1 MAAPANTFRTSP
13 EVCSNPPAL
22 PPIQLP
28 ICCKIVPITKVQN
41 HPVVIPDNPSVKILF
56 NIFIRISPALFFKYN
71 TPFTLYK
78 EQKYFY
84 TKAKVTI
91 EHHPE
96 SRNLM
101 FRMWGKIFKQNRML
115 NDTVITV
122 DNDLNRTRKVYQALE
137 EICYEFDLSKPLWL
151 ESNKQDFIRNSKTR
165 FTKDSFI
172 EDIAFDYLEIQV
184 IEE

>member
-1 MAAPANTFRTSP
+1 
-13 EVCSNPPAL
+13 
-22 PPIQLP
+22 
-28 ICCKIVPITKVQN
+28 
-41 HPVVIPDNPSVKILF
+41 
-56 NIFIRISPALFFKYN
+56 
-71 TPFTLYK
+71 
-78 EQKYFY
+78 
-84 TKAKVTI
+84 
-91 EHHPE
+91 
-96 SRNLM
+96 M

-122 DNDLNRTRKVYQALE
+122 DNNLNRTRKVYQALE

>member
-1 MAAPANTFRTSP
+1 
-13 EVCSNPPAL
+13 
-22 PPIQLP
+22 
-28 ICCKIVPITKVQN
+28 
-41 HPVVIPDNPSVKILF
+41 
-56 NIFIRISPALFFKYN
+56 
-71 TPFTLYK
+71 
-78 EQKYFY
+78 
-84 TKAKVTI
+84 
-91 EHHPE
+91 
-96 SRNLM
+96 M

-122 DNDLNRTRKVYQALE
+122 DNDLNHTRKVYQALE

>member
-1 MAAPANTFRTSP
+1 
-13 EVCSNPPAL
+13 
-22 PPIQLP
+22 
-28 ICCKIVPITKVQN
+28 
-41 HPVVIPDNPSVKILF
+41 
-56 NIFIRISPALFFKYN
+56 
-71 TPFTLYK
+71 
-78 EQKYFY
+78 
-84 TKAKVTI
+84 
-91 EHHPE
+91 
-96 SRNLM
+96 M

-137 EICYEFDLSKPLWL
+137 EICYEFDLPKPLWL

>member
-1 MAAPANTFRTSP
+1 
-13 EVCSNPPAL
+13 
-22 PPIQLP
+22 
-28 ICCKIVPITKVQN
+28 
-41 HPVVIPDNPSVKILF
+41 
-56 NIFIRISPALFFKYN
+56 
-71 TPFTLYK
+71 
-78 EQKYFY
+78 
-84 TKAKVTI
+84 
-91 EHHPE
+91 
-96 SRNLM
+96 M

-115 NDTVITV
+115 NDTLITV

-137 EICYEFDLSKPLWL
+137 EICYEFDLPKPLWL

>member
-1 MAAPANTFRTSP
+1 
-13 EVCSNPPAL
+13 
-22 PPIQLP
+22 
-28 ICCKIVPITKVQN
+28 
-41 HPVVIPDNPSVKILF
+41 
-56 NIFIRISPALFFKYN
+56 
-71 TPFTLYK
+71 
-78 EQKYFY
+78 
-84 TKAKVTI
+84 
-91 EHHPE
+91 
-96 SRNLM
+96 M

-122 DNDLNRTRKVYQALE
+122 DNNLNRTRKVYQALE
-137 EICYEFDLSKPLWL
+137 EVCYEFDLPKPLWL